1 MDGAA
6 EVPRARVLLARGG
19 SEALLGTVHP
29 SVPCSLQ
36 VVDDLMRL
44 RLVAARFGWA
54 IRITAVRADLQEL
67 FELVGLTDR
76 LDH

>member
-1 MDGAA
+1 
-6 EVPRARVLLARGG
+6 
-19 SEALLGTVHP
+19 LLGPVHP
-29 SVPCSLQ
+29 SVPCNLQ

-44 RLVAARFGWA
+44 RVVAARLGWG

-76 LDH
+76 LDG